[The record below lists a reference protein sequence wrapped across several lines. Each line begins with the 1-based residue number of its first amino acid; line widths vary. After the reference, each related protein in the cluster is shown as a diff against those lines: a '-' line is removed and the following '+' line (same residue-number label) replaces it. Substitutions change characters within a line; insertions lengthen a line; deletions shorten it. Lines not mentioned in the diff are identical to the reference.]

1 MIPVAGSP
9 MTKPRVNPPKTVSAA
24 RRPRCVV
31 VEDHQMFGDL
41 LAISFAAA
49 PDMAVDIVEITPS
62 VAAGIA
68 ACDRHK
74 PDVVLLDLKLPDG
87 PGNAVAEHVAATLP
101 ETRVIVVSGQS
112 STFVCPPELA
122 SCIDGVVNKADAF
135 HALQVI
141 LAGLFQP
148 ADGGKGGSL
157 PQGRRLTTILT
168 RREREGLALIGQRL
182 SSREIA
188 ERIGVSLHTI
198 NAHRKNIARKLGI
211 RGTHLALVA
220 YEYRSQ
226 LDRRS

>member
-1 MIPVAGSP
+1 MTPVAAPP
-9 MTKPRVNPPKTVSAA
+9 MTKPRTHPPKAAPA

-31 VEDHQMFGDL
+31 VEDHQMFADL

-49 PDMAVDIVEITPS
+49 PDVAIDIVEIATS

-87 PGNAVAEHVAATLP
+87 PGNAIAEHVAATLP
-101 ETRVIVVSGQS
+101 ETPVIVVSGQS

-122 SCIDGVVNKADAF
+122 SCIYGVVNKADAF
-135 HALQVI
+135 HVLQVM

-148 ADGGKGGSL
+148 TANGNGGSL
-157 PQGRRLTTILT
+157 SPGRRLTTILT
-168 RREREGLALIGQRL
+168 RREREVLALVGQRL

-188 ERIGVSLHTI
+188 ERIGVSVHTI

-226 LDRRS
+226 LARRP

>member
-1 MIPVAGSP
+1 MTTVAAPP
-9 MTKPRVNPPKTVSAA
+9 MSKPRTQSPKAASAA

-31 VEDHQMFGDL
+31 VEDHLMFADL
-41 LAISFAAA
+41 LAMSFAAS
-49 PDMAVDIVEITPS
+49 PDVAVDIVEIAPS

-74 PDVVLLDLKLPDG
+74 PDLVLLDLKLPDG

-101 ETRVIVVSGQS
+101 ETRMIVVSGQAS
-112 STFVCPPELA
+112 AFVCPPELA
-122 SCIDGVVNKADAF
+122 SRIDGVVSKADAF
-135 HALQVI
+135 YALQVM
-141 LAGLFQP
+141 LAALFQP
-148 ADGGKGGSL
+148 AEGGKSGSL
-157 PQGRRLTTILT
+157 PPGRRLATILT
-168 RREREGLALIGQRL
+168 RREREVLALIGQRL

-188 ERIGVSLHTI
+188 ERIGISLHTV

-226 LDRRS
+226 LARRR

>member
-1 MIPVAGSP
+1 MAGTIFRVVAGTIFRFQKTGPGSLLVGGEICRSLTPSRQVAP
-9 MTKPRVNPPKTVSAA
+9 MTTVAAPPMSKPRTQSPKAASAA
-24 RRPRCVV
+24 RLPRCVV

-49 PDMAVDIVEITPS
+49 PDVAVDIVEIAPS

-122 SCIDGVVNKADAF
+122 
-135 HALQVI
+135 
-141 LAGLFQP
+141 
-148 ADGGKGGSL
+148 
-157 PQGRRLTTILT
+157 
-168 RREREGLALIGQRL
+168 
-182 SSREIA
+182 
-188 ERIGVSLHTI
+188 
-198 NAHRKNIARKLGI
+198 
-211 RGTHLALVA
+211 
-220 YEYRSQ
+220 
-226 LDRRS
+226 